1 MNAPYTAQESGS
13 DQLPYFT
20 KSKKFWGWVAAVSG
34 IMVVASP
41 FLGIAGT
48 VVGMLRTFE
57 GIGQQADKPVPA
69 DLADGISVALL
80 TTAWGLVI
88 SSIAVP
94 VFVVALIIYLKR
106 NKSLRTMLVE
116 NPPG

>member
-13 DQLPYFT
+13 DQRPHLT

-34 IMVVASP
+34 ITVVFSP

-48 VVGMLRTFE
+48 VIGMLRTFQ
-57 GIGQQADKPVPA
+57 GIQQADKPVPA

-88 SSIAVP
+88 SSIALP
-94 VFVVALIIYLKR
+94 VFVVALIVYLKR
-106 NKSLRTMLVE
+106 NKSLQTMLVD